1 MIVGT
6 EEVLY
11 NWFFLKKIIKYII
24 YFKHILK
31 YGWVGSGLVG
41 LQVFYTPLS
50 HMEYE
55 GVQNVKI
62 RNIEF

>member
-11 NWFFLKKIIKYII
+11 NWFFFNIKYII

-31 YGWVGSGLVG
+31 YGWVGSGLVD
-41 LQVFYTPLS
+41 L
-50 HMEYE
+50 
-55 GVQNVKI
+55 
-62 RNIEF
+62 